1 MNSETIETQIVEL
14 RQELKAMASVVKALM
29 FSADNKEGADVPE
42 VKANI
47 MLAYRHVED
56 ATMRLG
62 KVLQAL
68 NGGVSIYDK

>member
-1 MNSETIETQIVEL
+1 MNNEPIENKITDLRVEL
-14 RQELKAMASVVKALM
+14 KVMASVVKGLM
-29 FSADNKEGADVPE
+29 NIDITEPNANVPE